1 MGKEY
6 LIKEETL
13 KDIADAI
20 RSKDGTTES
29 ICTTDFKQRI
39 QNISTSE
46 DTLEELFAETLE
58 NYQNDKITKLP
69 VYAFYKNTG
78 IKKANLNNVDTVEVI
93 YARNNYSF
101 SECVNLEEVSLEK
114 LTVLQ
119 NYMFQNCK
127 KLTKINL
134 PSIKSF
140 NSGEQSF
147 GYTFNNTGIDS
158 TDKWKLILR
167 NLVGIGINRGVFAGC
182 GATVI
187 SLPRMSGA
195 SGYGDCFRGCK
206 ASIIDIGGTI
216 RIYSSSFTDAQN
228 LDTLVIRKTTVLSLP
243 NISAFNGTPFASGG
257 IGGEV
262 YVPESL
268 IESYRI
274 ETNWS
279 ILYEGGTLNFKP
291 IEGSIYENLDWADD
305 FDVTTLEVK

>member
-1 MGKEY
+1 MI
-6 LIKEETL
+6 IKDFITMVG
-13 KDIADAI
+13 DFI
-20 RSKDGTTES
+20 RSRENSTEL
-29 ICTTDFKQRI
+29 IDIEDMQDRLE
-39 QNISTSE
+39 NLPSE
-46 DTLEELFAETLE
+46 DALEELFAETLE

-69 VYAFYKNTG
+69 AYAFYQNTG
-78 IKKANLNNVDTVEVI
+78 IKKMILNNVTSVDNVST
-93 YARNNYSF
+93 RNNYSF
-101 SECVNLEEVSLEK
+101 SGCTSLEEISLEN
-114 LTVLQ
+114 LSVLS

-127 KLTKINL
+127 KLSKINL
-134 PSIKSF
+134 PNVKSF
-140 NSGEQSF
+140 NQGSQSY
-147 GYTFNNTGIDS
+147 GYTFNNVGAES
-158 TDKWKLILR
+158 VDKFKLILP
-167 NLVGIGINRGVFAGC
+167 NLNSIGINRGVFSGC

-216 RIYSSSFTDAQN
+216 AIYSSSFTDSEN

-257 IGGEV
+257 TGGEV

-268 IESYRI
+268 IESYKI